1 MILLIKAMVSE
12 AIMISIRELPP
23 VCTILVFFFSTPTT
37 VLVTKEEGLS
47 R

>member
-23 VCTILVFFFSTPTT
+23 VCTILIFLSIPTA
-37 VLVTKEEGLS
+37 VLVTKEGGLS